1 MAEITRKT
9 KFVDLPTDIQK
20 MLESIEQQKQVQ
32 IQIGSTILVDETEKD
47 VKQMAKRVQ
56 ELAQELEVVK
66 MTLGGDRERVD
77 DAKTHVQFAVK
88 HAEKGASLVAHAT
101 DDGSW
106 AQSGL
111 TPLQVANRQ
120 KALLALQNPDGAALE
135 AAVAQ
140 SSNSSNANANTSG
153 ASSSDPFEAV
163 RRIQFASM
171 HYDVAS
177 EYYWAWLSRVE
188 SSAQLLAERLDQ
200 LERHVSGALSRTQLG
215 ASSSSA
221 LAADEAD
228 ATDQTNAA
236 AAASA
241 AASTADSRMS
251 PKAVADVLQ
260 YQNDSFVAI
269 AGKVAAVDEDIRR
282 LAKRLAIK

>member
-228 ATDQTNAA
+228 ATDQTSAA
-236 AAASA
+236 A

>member
-140 SSNSSNANANTSG
+140 SSNSNNSNANTSS

-241 AASTADSRMS
+241 AANTADSRMS